1 MLHHRQ
7 GVFLAGIQPC
17 SDFHWRRQHRD
28 VTARVGVVE
37 AHYTCTIVRQCRRG
51 TCYNIRTVH
60 RTTKAISSL
69 HVVTISSKTFPVETS
84 NLHWNCCCVFA
95 QHHSVLSV
103 VRCVSRENF
112 IGYRTFRWGPSQS
125 TTLHKGVYIMS
136 AQTYTH
142 MSIKWSWRD
151 ALLKHMHHKRKNI

>member
-1 MLHHRQ
+1 MTSSPEKHVAPQTRCLSRWHPALQR
-7 GVFLAGIQPC
+7 LPLEETTP
-17 SDFHWRRQHRD
+17 WRHS
-28 VTARVGVVE
+28 
-37 AHYTCTIVRQCRRG
+37 TCRCRRG